1 MIPKIMIAII
11 SIMIVM
17 AMVRIRPEAG
27 INSKLQLLD
36 HGLTP
41 PVSFAALT
49 LQ

>member
-1 MIPKIMIAII
+1 MNPKITIAII
-11 SIMIVM
+11 SNIIVT
-17 AMVRIRPEAG
+17 AIVIIRPEAG

-41 PVSFAALT
+41 PVSFVALT